1 MHPDVMLRDARLP
14 GVDQPH
20 DVLLSGGRVA
30 AVTPAGGPRPTLGAQ
45 VGDVRLDGR
54 WLRPGLWD
62 EHVHFTQWVKHRRRI
77 DLAGTSSAAEVV
89 DVVRRAIPGGP
100 AAADPAHV
108 VGSAAAGPA
117 YIVGYGFRDGLWP
130 DRPTRAALDAIAPH
144 RPIVLISKDLHC
156 GWLNSAAT
164 ARLGA
169 DPGGDADPDDSGL
182 LRETAWIG
190 TLDRLDH
197 ETLPGVDDYR
207 AGADAAARR
216 GVVGVVDFENAD
228 NLRLWPQ
235 RVADGVT
242 ALRVEAS
249 IWPARL
255 AAAIAA
261 GHRTGA
267 PLDRHGLVTVGR
279 LKVVVD
285 GSLNTRTALCW
296 DPYPG
301 TDGHGVQAVPP
312 AQLHDLLTTAHR
324 AGISPAVHAIGDRAN
339 TQVVDAFERL
349 GIPGVIEHAQL
360 VGEADFAR
368 FGRLGLVASVQP
380 EHAMDDRDVADRYWA
395 GRTGRSFAYRSL
407 LDAGATLR
415 LGSDAP
421 VSPLDPWA
429 ALAAA
434 VDRSRDGREPWH
446 PEQAL
451 PRAAALAA
459 SARGRTTVAVGDPA
473 DLVVLDHD
481 PTRVEPDQLRDMT
494 VAGTLLAGRWT
505 WNGLEQTGHSLERPG

>member
-14 GVDQPH
+14 GVDRPH
-20 DVLLSGGRVA
+20 DVLLRGGRVA
-30 AVTPAGGPRPTLGAQ
+30 AVTPAGGPRPAPAGVRA
-45 VGDVRLDGR
+45 GGVRLDGR
-54 WLRPGLWD
+54 WLWPGLWD
-62 EHVHFTQWVKHRRRI
+62 EHVHFTQWVKHRSRV
-77 DLAGTSSAAEVV
+77 DLAGTASAAEVV
-89 DVVRRAIPGGP
+89 DVVRRAMP
-100 AAADPAHV
+100 
-108 VGSAAAGPA
+108 AGPA
-117 YIVGYGFRDGLWP
+117 RAGATYVVGYGFRDGLWP
-130 DRPTRAALDAIAPH
+130 DRPTRAALDALDAH

-156 GWLNSAAT
+156 GWLNSAA
-164 ARLGA
+164 AALLGA
-169 DPGGDADPDDSGL
+169 DPGAGTDPDDSGL

-190 TLDRLDH
+190 TLDRLDR
-197 ETLPGVDDYR
+197 ETAPGVDDYR

-235 RVADGVT
+235 RVAGGVT

-255 AAAIAA
+255 PAAIAA

-301 TDGHGVQAVPP
+301 TVNHGVQAVAPT
-312 AQLHDLLTTAHR
+312 QLRDLLATAHR
-324 AGISPAVHAIGDRAN
+324 AGIRPAVHAIGDRAN
-339 TQVVDAFERL
+339 TQVIDEFERL

-360 VGEADFAR
+360 VAEADFAR

-434 VDRSRDGREPWH
+434 VDRSRDGRDPWH

-459 SARGRTTVAVGDPA
+459 SARGRTTVVVGDPA

-481 PTRVEPDQLRDMT
+481 PTGVEPRELRDMT

-505 WNGLEQTGHSLERPG
+505 WNGLEQTGRLEQTGHSLEQTG